1 MGYVRI
7 KIQKTA
13 RREDLQKWEENML
26 EKAKCWNK
34 FCLGICSENELQ
46 AVYVAKDGNDE
57 NLFLTTLCEDC
68 IRIATD
74 YGLLVNEKHLILE
87 TQRKGLYNY

>member
-34 FCLGICSENELQ
+34 FCLGICSENELR
-46 AVYVAKDGNDE
+46 AVHVSKETVGDST
-57 NLFLTTLCEDC
+57 FLTTLCEDC
-68 IRIATD
+68 IKESSEI
-74 YGLLVNEKHLILE
+74 LVNEKHLILE
-87 TQRKGLYNY
+87 RHTKDK